1 MTKTDRML
9 CIYCGA
15 PIAKNDLE
23 MDHFPIPER
32 HGGKLTVPAC
42 RTCHTMKDRFSLE
55 SILEYLLDTAVWSG
69 WNRETRIL
77 FAKMSNIL
85 LDMEA
90 LTNDNQNSW
99 QGI

>member
-55 SILEYLLDTAVWSG
+55 SISVYLMQAAVWGG

-77 FAKMSNIL
+77 FAKMANIL
-85 LDMEA
+85 LDLED
-90 LTNDNQNSW
+90 LTDDRN
-99 QGI
+99 